1 MSILE
6 LPECSENNGLD
17 AHELLDGI
25 EWLELFFEHTVEEDQ
40 TKDGNHLREVVG
52 ECHIGPGEFEVDL
65 TLIVHI
71 EYL

>member
-25 EWLELFFEHTVEEDQ
+25 EWLELFFEHTVEED
-40 TKDGNHLREVVG
+40 
-52 ECHIGPGEFEVDL
+52 
-65 TLIVHI
+65 
-71 EYL
+71 